1 MRRLHLWIL
10 AMVLAGPIFGNDALK
25 STLLTVW
32 KADAHA
38 FTPAVRSAY
47 LAYAR
52 SVARADLAERGADLP
67 DEFLAWIHANPL
79 VERTVYAAHDRPAEL
94 LLHLYALR
102 LDLGQARFET
112 YHQLALAAAVVL
124 AKQAEPADISPRD
137 PIVLQIGGD
146 TRVPVQTNTP
156 ERPLDTN
163 DHIINFLNAH
173 EVEENVVVG
182 HKEPEL
188 KYDKKGI
195 AIPQRGKKEAIVETR
210 TRTLYAADVLASAD
224 LQATFNAY
232 MAEMGET
239 LRIDCG
245 DQRVHWTSKEPLQG
259 DARKSVSEA
268 YKLFRAA
275 YEAKGLLPTERDP
288 IPSIAERCRYIIRNF
303 EHEFPEGLRDWPQF
317 PITAPWPVMTL
328 LVDDDQPLRE
338 REERWLAFRDKGEFK
353 KMGEYIGGIAQQF
366 DIQSARRLK
375 PFPFTYNTVQMMMKD
390 GGVCGTMAS
399 ISARSHIAL
408 GIPACQAIQPG
419 HCALVSFQYDS
430 AKKQYACVGGQYA
443 TGGHE
448 ATTPFARWYLGE
460 PAKKFRRNPGF
471 GVQPN
476 PRKPMVYHRSVA
488 WAVNHGLESF
498 LDAMMAHSF
507 YQQLGADQREHGLPL
522 LFSGLSHN
530 PYAFL
535 VTDAAQA
542 AAPTAL
548 AQLDF
553 WARFSKELQALGD
566 SRGCKPDGLYATTV
580 KGKVFASFAKLPLP
594 EDIAGQTRV
603 YEFLKAEDCDVPKA
617 LIRYRLACEG
627 LPALL
632 EQTAADFRA
641 HLVASRL
648 KPDAANDAACKR
660 MEAAL
665 KSTAECIPDKEAR
678 VAWAAELLPHAKGRE
693 KYIGRWDRVSTDP
706 AVNWLT
712 REAKQR
718 LPDNATLTRSLLDR
732 LTQDLRESVSGERDL
747 GRAQQLAA
755 SIEAAAKFAKDETL
769 REEWLQE
776 LADAM
781 KGNET
786 FGKKRRKDPCADLIK
801 RLRND

>member
-1 MRRLHLWIL
+1 MIRLHSCIL
-10 AMVLAGPIFGNDALK
+10 AALVAGHSLGSDALK
-25 STLLTVW
+25 STLLSKW

-38 FTPAVRSAY
+38 FTPAVRAAY
-47 LAYAR
+47 LDYAKA
-52 SVARADLAERGADLP
+52 VARADLAAQEAVLP
-67 DEFLAWIHANPL
+67 NEFLAWVHANPL
-79 VERTVYAAHDRPAEL
+79 VEGTVYAAHDRPADL
-94 LLHLYALR
+94 LLHLYGLR
-102 LDLGQARFET
+102 LDLGKARFET

-137 PIVLQIGGD
+137 PIVLHIGGD
-146 TRVPVQTNTP
+146 PRVPVQTNTP

-173 EVEENVVVG
+173 EVEEDVVVG
-182 HKEPEL
+182 HTQPEL

-195 AIPQRGKKEAIVETR
+195 AIPHKGKKEAIVETR

-224 LQATFNAY
+224 LQAKFNAY
-232 MAEMGET
+232 MAEIGESV
-239 LRIDCG
+239 RIDCG
-245 DQRVHWTSKEPLQG
+245 DRRLYWKSTEPLHG
-259 DARKSVSEA
+259 DARKSVTKA
-268 YKLFRAA
+268 YKLFRTA

-303 EHEFPEGLRDWPQF
+303 EHEFPKGGRDWPQF
-317 PITAPWPVMTL
+317 PITSPWPVLTL

-338 REERWLAFRDKGEFK
+338 REERWLAFRDTGEFK

-375 PFPFTYNTVQMMMKD
+375 PFPYTYNTVQMMMKD

-419 HCALVSFQYDS
+419 HCALVSFQYDR

-460 PAKKFRRNPGF
+460 PAKKYRRNPGF

-498 LDAMMAHSF
+498 LDAMIAHSL
-507 YQQLGADQREHGLPL
+507 YQQLSADDQEHGLPL
-522 LFSGLSHN
+522 LLSGLSHN

-535 VTDAAQA
+535 VTDAALA

-553 WARFSKELQALGD
+553 WEHFRAEVERLGD
-566 SRGCKPDGLYATTV
+566 SRGCEPHGLYATTV
-580 KGKVFASFAKLPLP
+580 RHKVFANLARLPLP
-594 EDIAGQTRV
+594 EDRADQSRV
-603 YEFLKAEDCDVPKA
+603 YGFLNAEDCDVPKA
-617 LIRYRLACEG
+617 LVRYRLACDG

-632 EQTAADFRA
+632 EQTATEFQA

-648 KPDAANDAACKR
+648 KPDAANDVACKR

-665 KSTAECIPDKEAR
+665 KSTAECLSDKQAR

-718 LPDNATLTRSLLDR
+718 LPDDATLTRSLLDR
-732 LTQDLRESVSGERDL
+732 LTQDLRESVRGERDL
-747 GRAQQLAA
+747 GRAKQLAA
-755 SIEAAAKFAKDETL
+755 SIEAVAKFAKDESIRKT
-769 REEWLQE
+769 WLKE
-776 LADAM
+776 LADVM
-781 KGNET
+781 KGHET
-786 FGKKRRKDPCADLIK
+786 FGKKRRKDPCADLIT
-801 RLRND
+801 RLRN